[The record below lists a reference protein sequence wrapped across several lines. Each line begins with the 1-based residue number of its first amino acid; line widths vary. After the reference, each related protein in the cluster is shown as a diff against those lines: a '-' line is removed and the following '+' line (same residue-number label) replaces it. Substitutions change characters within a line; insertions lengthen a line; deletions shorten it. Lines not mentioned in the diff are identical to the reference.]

1 MKKIDIKIWAGAVLM
16 FFVASCDDFLNINE
30 NPNAPISADVQL
42 VLPQAIVASASVA
55 NQFNSYGGHFG
66 GFIANAGG
74 FSGFGTLL
82 TYNLTPSDYNA
93 MWVNCYQDPL
103 ADLQYVIE
111 KTEGNVEMG
120 YFNGAAKIMSVVNY
134 QRLVDAFGDIPYTE
148 ALRGDEGINAPA
160 YDDAAEIYTAL
171 LATLDDAIA
180 TIDAAA
186 ASGAALSLRYAN
198 DPLFGV
204 AGERPVG
211 EEMLDWKRY
220 ANTLKLRML
229 VRLSTTTDVSAGFA
243 ALETTFSDVTLTTD
257 NAVVVIPGG
266 EAFLTDD
273 AEVDPGYDKN
283 RPNPT
288 WATWGRT
295 TADALANSSRIP
307 TTFSFAF
314 YNGVKITDPGRGET
328 LFVNYPSTPT
338 NQLGN
343 EVGNPT
349 IVSGQVTWASN
360 QAGYEGTGVL
370 KGPGMARPLMLHAE
384 AKFLL
389 AEAQL
394 NGDVAGSYITS
405 YYEGITASFRYM
417 CKDENDAV
425 KVAFAPLVATYLA
438 ANAGNDLVEIEAATG
453 NPERLEAIITQKYI
467 AMNMITSDE
476 AWNEY
481 RRTGYPATVPGG
493 APAFDIASNKSNI
506 TSRPDRLPT
515 RVMYP
520 VTEQSY
526 NAPNYRT
533 VDYTSELIFWDPN

>member
-1 MKKIDIKIWAGAVLM
+1 M
-16 FFVASCDDFLNINE
+16 FFVASCDDFLNIND
-30 NPNAPISADVQL
+30 NPNQPIVADVQL

-82 TYNLTPSDYNA
+82 TYNLTPNDYNA

-111 KTEGNVEMG
+111 KTEGVSEMG
-120 YFNGAAKIMSVVNY
+120 YFNAAAKIMSAYNY
-134 QRLVDAFGDIPYTE
+134 GKLVDAFGDIPYTE
-148 ALRGDEGINAPA
+148 ALRGDEGINAPV

-180 TIDAAA
+180 TIDASAA
-186 ASGAALSLRYAN
+186 TGAAISLRYAN

-204 AGERPVG
+204 PGEIFIYDQ
-211 EEMLDWKRY
+211 MLYWKQF

-229 VRLSTTTDVSAGFA
+229 VRTGNSAGIA
-243 ALETTFSDVTLTTD
+243 ALPTTFAPVTLTTD
-257 NAVVVIPGG
+257 PTKGVVSGG
-266 EAFLTDD
+266 SAFLTDD

-314 YNGVKITDPGRGET
+314 YNGTKISDSGRGET
-328 LFVNYPSTPT
+328 LFVNFPAGTPH

-349 IVSGQVTWASN
+349 IVPGQVTWASN

-370 KGPGMARPLMLHAE
+370 KGPGMARPLMLLAE
-384 AKFLL
+384 AKFLQ

-394 NGDVAGSYITS
+394 NGDMAGSYITS

-425 KVAFAPLVATYLA
+425 KVAFDPLVANYLSV
-438 ANAGNDLVEIEAATG
+438 NAGNDLVEIEAATG

-481 RRTGYPATVPGG
+481 RRTGYPVTVPGG
-493 APAFDIASNKSNI
+493 APAFDIASNKSNV

-520 VTEQSY
+520 VSEQSY
-526 NAPNYRT
+526 NAPNYRA

>member
-1 MKKIDIKIWAGAVLM
+1 
-16 FFVASCDDFLNINE
+16 
-30 NPNAPISADVQL
+30 
-42 VLPQAIVASASVA
+42 
-55 NQFNSYGGHFG
+55 
-66 GFIANAGG
+66 
-74 FSGFGTLL
+74 
-82 TYNLTPSDYNA
+82 
-93 MWVNCYQDPL
+93 MWVNMYQDPL
-103 ADLQYVIE
+103 ADLQYVILQ
-111 KTEGNVEMG
+111 TEGNVEMG
-120 YFNGAAKIMSVVNY
+120 YFNGAAKVMSVYNY
-134 QRLVDAFGDIPYTE
+134 GKLVDAFGDIPYTE
-148 ALRGDEGINAPA
+148 ALRGNEAIFGPV
-160 YDDAAEIYTAL
+160 YDDAADVYTAL

-180 TIDAAA
+180 TIDAAG

-198 DPLFGV
+198 DPLFGT
-204 AGERPVG
+204 ASERPIG
-211 EEMLDWKRY
+211 EQMLDWKRF

-229 VRLSTTTDVSAGFA
+229 VRLSTTTDVSAEFA
-243 ALETTFSDVTLTTD
+243 ALETTFSDVLSVIDGTT
-257 NAVVVIPGG
+257 VIIPGG

-307 TTFSFAF
+307 TTFAFAF
-314 YNGVKITDPGRGET
+314 YNGTKISDSGRGET
-328 LFVNYPSTPT
+328 LFVNFPLTPT

-349 IVSGQVTWASN
+349 IVPGQVTWASN

-384 AKFLL
+384 ALFLQ

-394 NGDVAGSYITS
+394 NGDLAGSYVTS
-405 YYEGITASFRYM
+405 YYDGITASFRYM

-425 KVAFAPLVATYLA
+425 KVAFAPLVANYLSV
-438 ANAGNDLVEIEAATG
+438 NDGNDLVTIEDATG
-453 NPERLEAIITQKYI
+453 DPERLEAIITQKYI
-467 AMNMITSDE
+467 ALNMINSDE

-493 APAFDIASNKSNI
+493 APSFDIASNKSNV
-506 TSRPDRLPT
+506 TNRFDRLPT

-520 VTEQSY
+520 SSEQSY
-526 NAPNYRT
+526 NASNYRA
-533 VDYTSELIFWDPN
+533 VDYTTELIFWDPN